1 MKAKLSGSM
10 KTVQILY
17 GISFIGFVFRTMH
30 YLVVLE
36 KFGEKIM
43 VLQKLVWD
51 IVVFGVLFFGFALS
65 YGVLTQASFQFNY
78 FVSYKKTHFGP
89 KIEFKTFDSPFCFQT
104 SGILHRS

>member
-1 MKAKLSGSM
+1 MKAELSGWM

-78 FVSYKKTHFGP
+78 FFYKKTHLGQ
-89 KIEFKTFDSPFCFQT
+89 KIEFKTFGSPFCFQT
-104 SGILHRS
+104 SGILSRF

>member
-1 MKAKLSGSM
+1 
-10 KTVQILY
+10 
-17 GISFIGFVFRTMH
+17 MH

-65 YGVLTQASFQFNY
+65 YGVLTQASFQFE
-78 FVSYKKTHFGP
+78 P
-89 KIEFKTFDSPFCFQT
+89 I
-104 SGILHRS
+104 

>member
-1 MKAKLSGSM
+1 MKAELSGWM

-65 YGVLTQASFQFNY
+65 YGVLTQASFQFNNY
-78 FVSYKKTHFGP
+78 FYKKTRLGQ
-89 KIEFKTFDSPFCFQT
+89 KIEFKTFGSPFCFQT
-104 SGILHRS
+104 SGILSRF

>member
-1 MKAKLSGSM
+1 MKSPDKVPKYLFKMSYLIVNDEPSKISTKMKTKLSGSM

-65 YGVLTQASFQFNY
+65 YGVLTQASFKFNY
-78 FVSYKKTHFGP
+78 
-89 KIEFKTFDSPFCFQT
+89 
-104 SGILHRS
+104 

>member
-1 MKAKLSGSM
+1 MIKRGHQNESEKSGWP
-10 KTVQILY
+10 KYVQVLY

-43 VLQKLVWD
+43 VLQKLFWD

-65 YGVLTQASFQFNY
+65 YGVLTQASFIY
-78 FVSYKKTHFGP
+78 FGLFPVPKFHVEMAIFGLQM
-89 KIEFKTFDSPFCFQT
+89 TNLD
-104 SGILHRS
+104 